1 MLHDSTNSFVF
12 QVILFMNSF
21 TAIDTALLSWFNHH
35 YIPGSIPFLQFI
47 SSVTTYVSIAVVIM
61 VFIFS
66 FIRKQSLLRYYSL
79 ILAIV
84 LIAVAVVSPVMKSL
98 IYRERPFYTHQHIE
112 KRSEGGESS
121 FPSGHSME
129 AFALAVTLSLCFRRK
144 SVTITAVTW
153 ALLVGYSRIALGVHY
168 PSDVLAGMLIGG
180 FLGWLILYIFK
191 MANPSLRKKA

>member
-1 MLHDSTNSFVF
+1 MLHNSRNSFILE
-12 QVILFMNSF
+12 VILFMNSF
-21 TAIDTALLSWFNHH
+21 TAIDTALLFWLNHH

-47 SSVTTYVSIAVVIM
+47 SSVTTYVSIAVVII

-79 ILAIV
+79 ILAII
-84 LIAVAVVSPVMKSL
+84 LIVVAVVSPVMKSL

-144 SVTITAVTW
+144 SITITSITW
-153 ALLVGYSRIALGVHY
+153 ALLVGYSRIVLGVHY
-168 PSDVLAGMLIGG
+168 PSDVLAGMLVGG
-180 FLGWLILYIFK
+180 FLGWSVYRIFFLV
-191 MANPSLRKKA
+191 NPSLLMKA